1 MVTTSLLSSPA
12 PIVPP
17 TSESAVSW
25 GAILAGAVAAAAL
38 SLILL
43 ILGVGLGLSSVSP
56 WSFEG
61 VSKET
66 FGWTSAAWLTFTA
79 LAASGL
85 GGYLAGRLRTRWTRI
100 HGDETY
106 FRDTAHGFVSWA
118 VATLLTAGLLTSAI
132 GGVLGAGAKV
142 AGVTAGAAA
151 STAGAAAAGVGSAVS
166 AAPEGDLNYWVDSL
180 FRNAT
185 TPGADAAGAPP
196 APPAAGAAPG
206 NGPMDPAAP
215 PPPPPPEPIEQWLSR
230 EDFSYLF
237 MDCRGYGGMRDAPGA
252 YTIDEIAPDA
262 LDLMTA
268 LGHERFSVAGH
279 SMGGMAI
286 ERMAVLAPERI
297 RGMVAIAPAPCGGIA
312 YDAATRSLLEAAAVE
327 GAGGWPRSHLQP
339 CTDGAHLSAPLP
351 AGHDGGPGRCRALP
365 DERDAAG
372 PGGGHGIVPERR
384 VGSGMNG
391 F

>member
-1 MVTTSLLSSPA
+1 MSTRFDLPERDPLGPDIATVVAT

-25 GAILAGAVAAAAL
+25 GAIFAGAVAAAAL

-66 FGWTSAAWLTFTA
+66 FGWTSVVWLTFTA

-85 GGYLAGRLRTRWTRI
+85 GGYLAGRLRTKWTLI

-142 AGVTAGAAA
+142 AGATAGAAV
-151 STAGAAAAGVGSAVS
+151 STAGVAAAGVGT
-166 AAPEGDLNYWVDSL
+166 AAAGGQEGDLNYWVDSL

-185 TPGADAAGAPP
+185 TPGPDAAGAPP
-196 APPAAGAAPG
+196 APPAPGAAPG

-215 PPPPPPEPIEQWLSR
+215 PPPPAAGSVGP
-230 EDFSYLF
+230 
-237 MDCRGYGGMRDAPGA
+237 RDARAAPPPRPMPVNGPMGDRREVRAEVNRIIVNSLQGDGLDPADTQYLSQLIARETGMSQAEAQARVTDVQTRMRAALEKAKTTAKQAADDARKATAYAALWLFITLLIGA
-252 YTIDEIAPDA
+252 FFA
-262 LDLMTA
+262 
-268 LGHERFSVAGH
+268 S
-279 SMGGMAI
+279 
-286 ERMAVLAPERI
+286 
-297 RGMVAIAPAPCGGIA
+297 
-312 YDAATRSLLEAAAVE
+312 
-327 GAGGWPRSHLQP
+327 
-339 CTDGAHLSAPLP
+339 LSATW
-351 AGHDGGPGRCRALP
+351 GGRR
-365 DERDAAG
+365 RDL
-372 PGGGHGIVPERR
+372 
-384 VGSGMNG
+384 
-391 F
+391 

>member
-1 MVTTSLLSSPA
+1 MSTRFDPPERGPLGPDVAAVVTA

-66 FGWTSAAWLTFTA
+66 FGWSSIIWLTFTA

-85 GGYLAGRLRTRWTRI
+85 GGYLAGRLRTKWTQL

-142 AGVTAGAAA
+142 AGATAGAAA
-151 STAGAAAAGVGSAVS
+151 TTAGVAVAGAGSAAAG
-166 AAPEGDLNYWVDSL
+166 APESDLNYWVESL
-180 FRNAT
+180 FRSAT
-185 TPGADAAGAPP
+185 TAGPDAAGAPP
-196 APPAAGAAPG
+196 VAPAAGAAPG
-206 NGPMDPAAP
+206 TSPMDPAAP
-215 PPPPPPEPIEQWLSR
+215 PPPPAAASVGP
-230 EDFSYLF
+230 
-237 MDCRGYGGMRDAPGA
+237 RDARTAPPPPRPMPGNGPMGDRREVRAEVNRIIVNSLQGDGLDPADTQYLSQLIARETGMSPAEAQARVTDVQTRMRAALEKAKTTAKQAADDARKATA
-252 YTIDEIAPDA
+252 YAA
-262 LDLMTA
+262 LWLFIT
-268 LGHERFSVAGH
+268 
-279 SMGGMAI
+279 
-286 ERMAVLAPERI
+286 
-297 RGMVAIAPAPCGGIA
+297 
-312 YDAATRSLLEAAAVE
+312 LLI
-327 GAGGWPRSHLQP
+327 GAFFAS
-339 CTDGAHLSAPLP
+339 LSATW
-351 AGHDGGPGRCRALP
+351 GGRR
-365 DERDAAG
+365 RDL
-372 PGGGHGIVPERR
+372 
-384 VGSGMNG
+384 
-391 F
+391 

>member
-1 MVTTSLLSSPA
+1 MSTRFDPPERGPLGPDVATVVTT

-25 GAILAGAVAAAAL
+25 GAIFAGAVAAAAL

-66 FGWTSAAWLTFTA
+66 FGWTSVAWLTFTA

-85 GGYLAGRLRTRWTRI
+85 GGYLAGRLRTKWTQI

-142 AGVTAGAAA
+142 AGVTAGAAV
-151 STAGAAAAGVGSAVS
+151 STAGVAAAGVGT
-166 AAPEGDLNYWVDSL
+166 AAAGGQEGDLNYWVDSL

-185 TPGADAAGAPP
+185 PPGPDAAGAPP
-196 APPAAGAAPG
+196 PAPGAAPG

-215 PPPPPPEPIEQWLSR
+215 PPPAVASVGSRDARTAPPPPRPMPGNGPMGDRREVRAEVNRIIVNSLQGDGLDPADTQYLSQLIARETGMSPAEAQARVTEVQTRMRAALEKAKTTAKQAADDARKATAYAALWL
-230 EDFSYLF
+230 FITLLI
-237 MDCRGYGGMRDAPGA
+237 GA
-252 YTIDEIAPDA
+252 FFA
-262 LDLMTA
+262 
-268 LGHERFSVAGH
+268 S
-279 SMGGMAI
+279 
-286 ERMAVLAPERI
+286 
-297 RGMVAIAPAPCGGIA
+297 
-312 YDAATRSLLEAAAVE
+312 
-327 GAGGWPRSHLQP
+327 
-339 CTDGAHLSAPLP
+339 LSATW
-351 AGHDGGPGRCRALP
+351 GGRR
-365 DERDAAG
+365 RDL
-372 PGGGHGIVPERR
+372 
-384 VGSGMNG
+384 
-391 F
+391 